1 MDALLLSSHFL
12 DFLALQTPG
21 RRDIKTEYEETLEK
35 RRAMSQRAK
44 DIRDK
49 YFDHRQ
55 MGNRDQRRLR
65 EAEESEALL
74 RAKEEVIDTRWLR
87 ESLVNPKTLICCE

>member
-1 MDALLLSSHFL
+1 
-12 DFLALQTPG
+12 
-21 RRDIKTEYEETLEK
+21 
-35 RRAMSQRAK
+35 MSQRAK

-74 RAKEEVIDTRWLR
+74 RAKEEVIDTSWLGR
-87 ESLVNPKTLICCE
+87 RLVMGKALSCCE